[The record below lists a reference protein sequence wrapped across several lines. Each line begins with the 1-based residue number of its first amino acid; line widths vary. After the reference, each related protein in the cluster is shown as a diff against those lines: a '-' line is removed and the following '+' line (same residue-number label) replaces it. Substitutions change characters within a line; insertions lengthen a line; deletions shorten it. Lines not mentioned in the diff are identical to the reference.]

1 MSLRVVHLSFSSSG
15 GAGTVAKRLSQI
27 QTQRGHKSQLVS
39 VTAGSLWENPLA
51 SPKATL
57 LASLDSFVAKQANFE
72 APISIFRDFAATSP
86 PSVIL
91 DADIIHIHWINGFLD
106 IESIRAMSQRSKLVW
121 TLHDMN
127 PFTGGCHY
135 SLGCSNYRNSCSE
148 CPAVKRVFRN
158 SVEGVLERKDRGL
171 KGTVIKFVSPSK
183 WLASEAKKSSVLGQ
197 ANIDVIPNPLP
208 PLASQRLDRQSA
220 RERLGLP
227 SAVKSVFLTSAA
239 SLSDPLKGING
250 VLESFRS
257 AFGDSQEVF
266 LLVEGRGRIA
276 EYSNVK
282 RLGFVDQH
290 MHQLALSASDFLVV
304 ASIEE
309 NQPLVISE
317 AQAAGV
323 SLIARNSSG
332 LPEHLDIDPR
342 GRLFDNKRPL
352 ADVFSETTIEFV
364 SDEERSALSG
374 RAQEK
379 FNPEK
384 IAIAYEN
391 LYRSL

>member
-1 MSLRVVHLSFSSSG
+1 MSLKVVHLSFSSSG

-27 QTQRGHKSQLVS
+27 QTQRGHDSQLVS
-39 VTAGSLWENPLA
+39 VIPGSLRQNPLA
-51 SPKATL
+51 SPKATV
-57 LASLDSFVAKQANFE
+57 LASLDSFVAKQADFE
-72 APISIFRDFAATSP
+72 APISLFRDFAATSP
-86 PSVIL
+86 PSAIH
-91 DADIIHIHWINGFLD
+91 DADIVHIHWINGFLD
-106 IESIRAMSQRSKLVW
+106 FESIRAMAQQSRLVW

-135 SLGCSNYRNSCSE
+135 SLGCSNYRNSCTE
-148 CPAVKRVFRN
+148 CPAVKRIFRN
-158 SVEGVLERKDRGL
+158 SVEEVHKRKNQGL
-171 KGTVIKFVSPSK
+171 DGTPIKFVSPSN
-183 WLASEAKKSSVLGQ
+183 WLASEAKSSSLLGQ
-197 ANIDVIPNPLP
+197 ADIDVIPNPLP
-208 PLASQRLDRQSA
+208 PLASERLDRQSA

-227 SAVKSVFLTSAA
+227 PTVKSVFLTSAA
-239 SLSDPLKGING
+239 SLSDPLKGISG
-250 VLESFRS
+250 VIDSFRG
-257 AFGDSQEVF
+257 AFGDSQEVV

-282 RLGFVDQH
+282 PLGFVDQH
-290 MHQLALSASDFLVV
+290 THQLALSASDFLVV

-342 GRLFDNKRPL
+342 GRLFDSKKPL
-352 ADVFSETTIEFV
+352 ADVLSETTTEFV
-364 SDEERSALSG
+364 SDAERSALSR
-374 RAQEK
+374 RAQDK

-391 LYRSL
+391 LYRTL